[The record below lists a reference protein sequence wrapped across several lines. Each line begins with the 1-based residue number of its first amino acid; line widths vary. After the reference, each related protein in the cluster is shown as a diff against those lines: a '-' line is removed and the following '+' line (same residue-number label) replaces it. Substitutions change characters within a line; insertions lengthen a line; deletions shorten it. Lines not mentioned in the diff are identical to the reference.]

1 MEQMKC
7 RTVSMSPQ
15 SHTGETCNHI
25 ATPTY
30 LTWFNIREVLVLTL
44 RITGRVVDVY
54 VNGDQVVSY
63 TVSADFSPTKFDMT
77 TQPDRANV
85 EYLSSEMG

>member
-1 MEQMKC
+1 M
-7 RTVSMSPQ
+7 
-15 SHTGETCNHI
+15 
-25 ATPTY
+25 
-30 LTWFNIREVLVLTL
+30 LTL

-63 TVSADFSPTKFDMT
+63 TVSADFAPTKFDMT

-85 EYLSSEMG
+85 EYLSSEMGLVIIIIRFIKSDISLSRIHRSRFTMI

>member
-1 MEQMKC
+1 M
-7 RTVSMSPQ
+7 
-15 SHTGETCNHI
+15 
-25 ATPTY
+25 
-30 LTWFNIREVLVLTL
+30 LTL
-44 RITGRVVDVY
+44 RITAGVVDVY

-85 EYLSSEMG
+85 EYLSSEMGLVIIIIRFIKSDISLSRIHRSRFTMI

>member
-1 MEQMKC
+1 M
-7 RTVSMSPQ
+7 
-15 SHTGETCNHI
+15 
-25 ATPTY
+25 
-30 LTWFNIREVLVLTL
+30 TL

-63 TVSADFSPTKFDMT
+63 TVSEDFSPTKFDMT

-85 EYLSSEMG
+85 EYLSSEMGLVIIIIRFIKSDISLSRIHRSQFTIT

>member
-1 MEQMKC
+1 M
-7 RTVSMSPQ
+7 
-15 SHTGETCNHI
+15 
-25 ATPTY
+25 
-30 LTWFNIREVLVLTL
+30 LTL

-85 EYLSSEMG
+85 EYLSSEMGLVIIIIRFIKSDISLSRIHRSQFTMI

>member
-1 MEQMKC
+1 M
-7 RTVSMSPQ
+7 
-15 SHTGETCNHI
+15 
-25 ATPTY
+25 
-30 LTWFNIREVLVLTL
+30 LTL

-63 TVSADFSPTKFDMT
+63 TVSADFAPTKFDMT

-85 EYLSSEMG
+85 EYLSSEMGLVKIIIRFIKSDKSNTQVTIYNDINKVL

>member
-1 MEQMKC
+1 M
-7 RTVSMSPQ
+7 
-15 SHTGETCNHI
+15 
-25 ATPTY
+25 
-30 LTWFNIREVLVLTL
+30 LTL
-44 RITGRVVDVY
+44 RITAGVVDVY
-54 VNGDQVVSY
+54 VSGDQVVSY

>member
-1 MEQMKC
+1 M
-7 RTVSMSPQ
+7 
-15 SHTGETCNHI
+15 
-25 ATPTY
+25 
-30 LTWFNIREVLVLTL
+30 LVLTL

-54 VNGDQVVSY
+54 VSGDQVVSY
-63 TVSADFSPTKFDMT
+63 TVSAGFSPTKFDMT

>member
-1 MEQMKC
+1 M
-7 RTVSMSPQ
+7 
-15 SHTGETCNHI
+15 
-25 ATPTY
+25 
-30 LTWFNIREVLVLTL
+30 LTL

-85 EYLSSEMG
+85 EYLSSEMGLVIIIIRFIKSDISLSRIHRSRFTMI

>member
-1 MEQMKC
+1 M
-7 RTVSMSPQ
+7 
-15 SHTGETCNHI
+15 
-25 ATPTY
+25 
-30 LTWFNIREVLVLTL
+30 LTL
-44 RITGRVVDVY
+44 RITAGVVDVY

-85 EYLSSEMG
+85 EYLSSEMGLVIIIIRFIKSDLSLSRMHRSQFTMI

>member
-1 MEQMKC
+1 M
-7 RTVSMSPQ
+7 
-15 SHTGETCNHI
+15 
-25 ATPTY
+25 
-30 LTWFNIREVLVLTL
+30 LTL

-63 TVSADFSPTKFDMT
+63 TVSADFAPTKFDMT

-85 EYLSSEMG
+85 EYLSSEMGLVKIIIRFIKSDIALSRMHRSQFTMI

>member
-1 MEQMKC
+1 M
-7 RTVSMSPQ
+7 
-15 SHTGETCNHI
+15 
-25 ATPTY
+25 
-30 LTWFNIREVLVLTL
+30 LTL
-44 RITGRVVDVY
+44 RITGRVVEVY

-85 EYLSSEMG
+85 EYLSSEMGLVIIIIRFIKSDISLSRIHRSQFTMI

>member
-1 MEQMKC
+1 M
-7 RTVSMSPQ
+7 
-15 SHTGETCNHI
+15 
-25 ATPTY
+25 
-30 LTWFNIREVLVLTL
+30 LTL

-85 EYLSSEMG
+85 EYLSSEMGLVKIIIRFIKSDKSNTQVTIYNDINKVL

>member
-1 MEQMKC
+1 M
-7 RTVSMSPQ
+7 
-15 SHTGETCNHI
+15 
-25 ATPTY
+25 
-30 LTWFNIREVLVLTL
+30 LTL
-44 RITGRVVDVY
+44 RITAGVVDVY

-85 EYLSSEMG
+85 EYLSSEMGLVIIIIRFIKSDNALSRMHRSQFTMI